1 MVLREHAPV
10 SRLTAAANLHGGT
23 LHDVFR
29 RLQAAEAAII
39 ACRKDGDPRL
49 QQKAPPGAQT
59 TFTSEPYALTG
70 QGF

>member
-10 SRLTAAANLHGGT
+10 SRLTAAADLHDGT

-29 RLQAAEAAII
+29 RLQPAEAPII

-49 QQKAPPGAQT
+49 QQKAPPVA
-59 TFTSEPYALTG
+59 
-70 QGF
+70 